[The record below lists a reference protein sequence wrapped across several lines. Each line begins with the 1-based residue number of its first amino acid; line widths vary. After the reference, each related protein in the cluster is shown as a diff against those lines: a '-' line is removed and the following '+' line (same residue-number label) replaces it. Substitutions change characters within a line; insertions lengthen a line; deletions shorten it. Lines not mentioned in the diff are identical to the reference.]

1 MIGKAIYNIL
11 SNDGDV
17 SAKVSTRIYP
27 GAAPQNAANPCI
39 IYNLDTRYEDTKDNV
54 AVIANIDVQ
63 IDIYTDGYDNPD
75 QASGYDGYGD
85 NDDIATKVI
94 AALDRYSGT
103 NSTFNIDKIRLTSRD
118 DFWDNES
125 DAYRTLLQ
133 FDARVHL

>member
-11 SNDGDV
+11 SNAAAV
-17 SAKVSTRIYP
+17 TAKVGTRIYP
-27 GAAPQNAANPCI
+27 GVAPQNAANPCI
-39 IYNLDTRYEDTKDNV
+39 IYNLSTRYEDTKDNV

-75 QASGYDGYGD
+75 QSSAYDGYGD

-94 AALDRYSGT
+94 AALDRYTGT
-103 NSTFNIDKIRLTSRD
+103 NSTFDIDKIRLMSRE
-118 DFWDNES
+118 DFFDNES

-133 FDARVHL
+133 FDARVHI